1 MPSLRDSL
9 NCFIDTINN
18 GPDRLDPSLFSG
30 PKDRI
35 YLGLKAHAN
44 TISHARIV
52 ALEQTFPLTRQHFGE
67 AEFNRNAREFVELEQ
82 AKACDA
88 NQIGMRFADFLCD
101 QTASQLAR
109 IEWAWL
115 ESYHAEDAAPMSLND
130 LAALDQGTLISLQVA
145 PHPSVRL
152 VAIHSPISTALP
164 EFVGPEFAEPEF
176 AEQCPHAILTLR
188 PAAEVLLLPLNN
200 AEMAVFDAAT
210 EKSATLGNLL
220 AIATEQKLGAE
231 PLGPIIKL
239 IGAGALVVRE

>member
-1 MPSLRDSL
+1 MLPLPDAQTR
-9 NCFIDTINN
+9 FIDTIND
-18 GPDRLDPSLFSG
+18 GPDKLDPLLFSG
-30 PKDRI
+30 TLDRI

-67 AEFNRNAREFVELEQ
+67 AEFNRHAREFAELES

-88 NQIGMRFADFLCD
+88 NQIGSGFADFLKENA
-101 QTASQLAR
+101 ASQLAR

-115 ESYHAEDAAPMSLND
+115 ESYHAADAAPMTLNE
-130 LAALDQGTLISLQVA
+130 LAALEQDSLINLQVA
-145 PHPSVRL
+145 PHPSARL
-152 VAIHSPISTALP
+152 IAIHCPISASLSELAGQNP
-164 EFVGPEFAEPEF
+164 P
-176 AEQCPHAILTLR
+176 AILIVR
-188 PAAEVLLLPLNN
+188 PAAEVLLLPLDNT
-200 AEMAVFDAAT
+200 EMAVFHVAT

-220 AIATEQKLGAE
+220 LVAAEHIKGTE